1 MNDRPNDT
9 PDTDHAPTRLDPTA
23 ADRAAEFAGSEM
35 FTRLFQEGMG
45 LVEEAAAYLDG
56 AGRDD
61 AKRLGRSG
69 ALAYAAESMALTT
82 RLMQAASW
90 LLTQRAV
97 AEAEMSPHDACQ
109 EKYRLP
115 AAKEPE
121 AMWPAGDD
129 PCPPRLADLAARSRN
144 LYDRLARL
152 DETLFR
158 RGQAAADDAA
168 ADHPLEAQWS
178 ALESAF
184 ARR

>member
-1 MNDRPNDT
+1 MIDGPDDT
-9 PDTDHAPTRLDPTA
+9 PASEHAPARLDPAA
-23 ADRAAEFAGSEM
+23 ADRAADFAGSEM

-69 ALAYAAESMALTT
+69 ALASAAESMALTT

-121 AMWPAGDD
+121 PMWPAGDD

-158 RGQAAADDAA
+158 RAGEAAAEVDG
-168 ADHPLEAQWS
+168 DHPLEAQWS

-184 ARR
+184 AKR